1 MNQSRLIGAAVIIG
15 LAALLA
21 SRCFYIVREPQQ
33 ALLLQFGEI
42 RAVQQSPGLY
52 FKLPEPF
59 QNVVYVENRLL
70 PLQTPELE
78 ITDSL
83 QRRFVVDAIA
93 RWRVADTKR
102 FYQAVGGN
110 VSAAEARIEPILSA
124 SIRRIIG
131 QRPFF
136 EVLAERRA
144 EIMKQV
150 EDQASPQIRALG
162 IELVDVRVRR
172 ADQPDEISNRTYERM
187 RSDRQREATDLRA
200 RGQEEARRIKS
211 EAENQA
217 VVLRAEAQRQSE
229 IRRGEG
235 EGLRN
240 KTFADAFSKDP
251 DFFVFYRSMRAY
263 ENSLQGKDT
272 TFVLSPRSD
281 FFRFF
286 EAPGAGG
293 RPAN

>member
-1 MNQSRLIGAAVIIG
+1 MNQARMIVGAMIVGA
-15 LAALLA
+15 LMLLA
-21 SRCFYIVREPQQ
+21 SRCYFIVRETQQ

-42 RAVQQSPGLY
+42 RAVVKTPGLN

-59 QNVVYVENRLL
+59 QNVIYIENRLL

-83 QRRFVVDAIA
+83 QRRFVVDAVA
-93 RWRVADTKR
+93 RWRVVDTVR

-110 VSAAEARIEPILSA
+110 IAAASARIEPILSA

-131 QRPFF
+131 QRPFN
-136 EVLAERRA
+136 EVLAERRS
-144 EIMKQV
+144 EIMKEI
-150 EDQASPQIRALG
+150 EDQAIPQIRALG
-162 IELVDVRVRR
+162 IDLVDVRVRR

-217 VVLRAEAQRQSE
+217 VVLRADAQRQSE

-235 EGLRN
+235 EALRN
-240 KTFADAFSKDP
+240 KTFADAYTKDP
-251 DFFVFYRSMRAY
+251 DFFIFYRSMRAY
-263 ENSLQGKDT
+263 EASLQGKDT
-272 TFVLSPRSD
+272 SFVLSPRSE

-286 EAPGAGG
+286 EAPSGLAK
-293 RPAN
+293 PAN

>member
-1 MNQSRLIGAAVIIG
+1 MNQTRLIGVTIALGVAVFLG
-15 LAALLA
+15 T
-21 SRCFYIVREPQQ
+21 RCVYIVREAQQ

-42 RAVQQSPGLY
+42 RKVDQKPGL
-52 FKLPEPF
+52 FLKFPEPF
-59 QNVVYVENRLL
+59 QNVVYIENRLI

-83 QRRFVVDAIA
+83 QRRFVVDAVA
-93 RWRVADTKR
+93 RWRVTDTKR

-110 VSAAEARIEPILSA
+110 IPAAGARIEPILSA

-131 QRPFF
+131 QRPFN

-144 EIMKQV
+144 EIMKEI
-150 EDQASPQIRALG
+150 EDQAIPQIRALG
-162 IELVDVRVRR
+162 IELVDVRIRR
-172 ADQPDEISNRTYERM
+172 ADQPDEISSRTYERM

-217 VVLRAEAQRQSE
+217 VVLRADAQRQSE

-235 EGLRN
+235 ESLRN

-263 ENSLQGKDT
+263 ETSLQGKDT
-272 TFVLSPRSD
+272 SYVLSPRSD

-286 EAPGAGG
+286 ENPGLSEK
-293 RPAN
+293 PAN